1 MADPERFGDFMLL
14 VRYRGSEG
22 MVAWAFH
29 RVSGIAIWLFV
40 MLHVLDIY
48 LAGGNPNVYDDFLKF
63 YASTPGRIL
72 EVLLGAALL
81 YHALNGVRI
90 MLMDF
95 WPRLTAYH
103 KQIWYANWIIFFGTG
118 LPGAFVILRPALGL

>member
-1 MADPERFGDFMLL
+1 MLL
-14 VRYRGSEG
+14 LRYRGSEG
-22 MVAWAFH
+22 MIAWAFH
-29 RVSGIAIWLFV
+29 RISAIGIWLFV

-48 LAGGNPNVYDDFLKF
+48 LAGGDPKVYNDLLKF

-81 YHALNGVRI
+81 YHALNGIRI
-90 MLMDF
+90 LLMDF

-103 KQIWYANWIIFFGTG
+103 KQIWYVNWAIFIAVG
-118 LPGAFVILRPALGL
+118 LPGAFIIMRPALGL